1 MWLINTT
8 TLKLEEFPTEVGL
21 DYAILSHRWGDDEV
35 LFKDL
40 NGSKDLNVLHNK
52 QGFSKVKRC
61 CEQASRDKYSWA
73 WVDTCCIDKSS
84 SAELSEAI
92 NSMFHWYRESSMC
105 YAYLFDVDSL
115 DDIGG
120 SEWFRRGWTLQEL
133 LAPTHVQ
140 FFGRD
145 WTFLSDKQSL
155 RNELGAITSIPE
167 TALLNFRSEDYCIA
181 EKMSWAVGRQTTR
194 EEDLAYCLMGLFDI
208 NMPLLYGERTKA
220 FLRLQEM
227 IMEYSTDLS
236 IFLWNGQPRTEFG
249 LLAASP
255 SCFCINLPYN
265 PPQGL
270 RDIFSLPKGWT
281 RNNAGVSIRLSL
293 RPHYIDE
300 DQKAVFIAVIHEPYR
315 FGLSGFGIFLERL
328 ERSCQEND
336 YRRIS
341 VDNQTTINLE
351 TVIGRPLYSQFPV
364 FITDLLIVREPMI
377 PSSSAGSSSFIV
389 KWKAPESLEARVCQ
403 RRSDNVKASLEHW
416 PVITSEFATTW
427 ELCFNYLRIEAQGI
441 LGYLLVNI
449 SDSLRLLVCF
459 GFDVRFQP
467 ICIVVICDKELCN
480 KGLKAWD
487 VMRAYCELV
496 GNREEDTEAFDP
508 ATSIYAARA
517 SDGLT
522 EFAIFDDTIL
532 LSLDIDTAELDVR
545 PRFLEEQRGRR
556 SPPTADRL
564 RRQLNFFCI

>member
-1 MWLINTT
+1 MWLINTI
-8 TLKLEEFPTEVGL
+8 TLKLEEFPTEAGL

-40 NGSKDLNVLHNK
+40 NGSRDLNLLQNK

-61 CEQASRDKYSWA
+61 CEQASRDKYPWA

-105 YAYLFDVDSL
+105 YAYLSDVDSL
-115 DDIGG
+115 DEIGG
-120 SEWFRRGWTLQEL
+120 SEWFKRGWTLQEL

-155 RNELGAITSIPE
+155 RNELGAITPIPE
-167 TALLNFRSEDYCIA
+167 EALLNFRSKDYCVA
-181 EKMSWAVGRQTTR
+181 DKMSWAVGRQTTR

-227 IMEYSTDLS
+227 IMESSTDLS

-255 SCFCINLPYN
+255 SCFCIKLPYT
-265 PPQGL
+265 PQGL
-270 RDIFSLPKGWT
+270 RDMFSLPKGWT
-281 RNNAGVSIRLSL
+281 RSNAGVSIRLSL

-300 DQKAVFIAVIHEPYR
+300 DQKAVFVAVIHKPYR
-315 FGLSGFGIFLERL
+315 YGLSGFGIFLERL

-336 YRRIS
+336 YRRVS
-341 VDNQTTINLE
+341 VDNQTTINLNAF
-351 TVIGRPLYSQFPV
+351 IRRPLHSP
-364 FITDLLIVREPMI
+364 FIEFTTDLLIVREPMI

-389 KWKAPESLEARVCQ
+389 RWKASESLEGRVCQ
-403 RRSDNVKASLEHW
+403 KCPDDVRPSFEHW
-416 PVITSEFATTW
+416 PVIASELATTR
-427 ELCFNYLRIEAQGI
+427 EFCFNYLRVEAHGI
-441 LGYLLVNI
+441 LGYLLVDI

-459 GFDVRFQP
+459 GFDVRFRP
-467 ICIVVICDKELCN
+467 ICIMVICDKQLYIR
-480 KGLKAWD
+480 GLESYN
-487 VMRAYCELV
+487 VMRTYSNLF
-496 GNREEDTEAFDP
+496 GNREEDTEAFDR
-508 ATSIYAARA
+508 ATGTYAARA
-517 SDGLT
+517 SDDLT
-522 EFAIFDDTIL
+522 DFAIFDDNIL
-532 LSLDIDTAELDVR
+532 LSLDIDAFELDVD

-556 SPPTADRL
+556 SPPDRL
-564 RRQLNFFCI
+564 RRQQDLFSCI